1 MIKER
6 SDGYNQVCVWP
17 ATIVPD
23 NEVEEFETWFL
34 NEFNARVQFLEIIL
48 TAPDIK
54 DGSPVPDSG
63 GRSDAF
69 FAVYDEDLMKFA
81 VPRLSLNIRWIEDV
95 LENEDH
101 DNNGEWS
108 IYPDHVSDYKSW

>member
-23 NEVEEFETWFL
+23 NEVEEFETWFM
-34 NEFNARVQFLEIIL
+34 NEFNTRVQFLETIL

-63 GRSDAF
+63 GRS
-69 FAVYDEDLMKFA
+69 
-81 VPRLSLNIRWIEDV
+81 
-95 LENEDH
+95 
-101 DNNGEWS
+101 NGEWS